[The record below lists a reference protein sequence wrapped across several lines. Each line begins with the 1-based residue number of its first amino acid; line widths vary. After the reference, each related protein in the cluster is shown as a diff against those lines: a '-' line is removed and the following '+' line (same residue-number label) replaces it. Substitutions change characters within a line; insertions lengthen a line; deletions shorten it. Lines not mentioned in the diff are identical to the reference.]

1 MQDLDWRL
9 VEWIRKIAWRWLPEN
24 GFLRGLAKERASSMQ
39 PNRESKKCVIVLL
52 PRRRLRRPAAA
63 FWAVPQPWLPLAS
76 SARVL
81 AADTPLPDNRIGPD
95 AALARLVQG
104 NARYVAG
111 RSTQRDFSVGRVART
126 TGQRPFAAILSCADS
141 RIAPELAFDQ
151 GPGDLFVVRLAG
163 NFLNDDALAS
173 MEYAIEVLQVP
184 LILVL
189 GHSNCGAVSA
199 TIKVVQEGTQLPG
212 HLPGLVNAIR
222 PAVEAAQRRQP
233 ANLLV
238 AATEQNVRLNVARLS
253 TSEPL
258 LAGRMASGAI
268 RAVGGVYELSS
279 GKVSLV

>member
-1 MQDLDWRL
+1 MCDCLD
-9 VEWIRKIAWRWLPEN
+9 
-24 GFLRGLAKERASSMQ
+24 SSAA
-39 PNRESKKCVIVLL
+39 PAPS
-52 PRRRLRRPAAA
+52 RRRLLGGAAA
-63 FWAVPQPWLPLAS
+63 LAALAS
-76 SARVL
+76 STRVL
-81 AADTPLPDNRIGPD
+81 AADTPLPDNRIGPA
-95 AALARLVQG
+95 AALDRLVQG

-163 NFLNDDALAS
+163 NFVNDDALAS
-173 MEYAIEVLQVP
+173 MEYAIQFLEVP

-199 TIKVVQEGTQLPG
+199 AIKVVQEGTPLPG

-222 PAVEAAQRRQP
+222 PAVEAASRRQP
-233 ANLLV
+233 PNLLV
-238 AATEQNVRLNVARLS
+238 AATEQNVLLNVARLS
-253 TSEPL
+253 TAEPI
-258 LAGRMASGAI
+258 LAGRTASGAV
-268 RAVGGVYELSS
+268 RAVGGVYDLAS

>member
-1 MQDLDWRL
+1 MCDCLTTPT
-9 VEWIRKIAWRWLPEN
+9 A
-24 GFLRGLAKERASSMQ
+24 LAPS
-39 PNRESKKCVIVLL
+39 
-52 PRRRLRRPAAA
+52 RRRLLGGAAA
-63 FWAVPQPWLPLAS
+63 LAALAS

-238 AATEQNVRLNVARLS
+238 AATEQNVRLNVARLT